1 MLTTTAPVTA
11 PSPRP
16 SHPPARTAVADP
28 CGSILS
34 IVTRPTVGT
43 GVCTVRPNHVLVE
56 NGWSNTVLTG
66 AGGGDIASYPSSFIR
81 IGTVLPRIEIALT
94 PPNVMRSS
102 VGGSIIGGSS
112 DGAIGVKYE
121 AGYTSKALWGANVQI
136 SEPTG
141 TPAFSAGGAQYTA
154 NANWGYALS
163 PVVGLAGT
171 FGFNT
176 LSAFDASG
184 NVRHY
189 AAFIPSMEMTIAL
202 SSRSQAFAE
211 YAYFSHAG
219 LGLPGKS
226 VLDAG
231 YQRALSENGQIDIEY
246 GFTPTPIAGQQGRYI
261 GFGLSFM
268 H

>member
-11 PSPRP
+11 PSP
-16 SHPPARTAVADP
+16 PPARTAVADP

-81 IGTVLPRIEIALT
+81 IGTVLSRIEIALT
-94 PPNVMRSS
+94 PPTVMRSS

-136 SEPTG
+136 SGPTG

-154 NANWGYALS
+154 NANWGYTLS

-189 AAFIPSMEMTIAL
+189 AAFIPSMEMTVAL

-231 YQRALSENGQIDIEY
+231 YQRALSENAQVDIEY
-246 GFTPTPIAGQQGRYI
+246 GFTPTPNLGQQGHYV

-268 H
+268 R

>member
-1 MLTTTAPVTA
+1 MLTAIVN
-11 PSPRP
+11 
-16 SHPPARTAVADP
+16 P

-56 NGWSNTVLTG
+56 NGWSNTVLTD
-66 AGGGDIASYPSSFIR
+66 AGGGNIASYPSSFIR

-94 PPNVMRSS
+94 PPTVMRSS

-121 AGYTSKALWGANVQI
+121 AGYTSKALWGASVQI

-154 NANWGYALS
+154 NANWGYTLS

-176 LSAFDASG
+176 LSAFDTSG
-184 NVRHY
+184 YARHY
-189 AAFIPSMEMTIAL
+189 AAFIPSMEMTVAF

-231 YQRALSENGQIDIEY
+231 YQRALSENAQIDIEY
-246 GFTPTPIAGQQGRYI
+246 GFTPTPGIGQQGHY
-261 GFGLSFM
+261 FGLGLSVM
-268 H
+268 R